1 MCHLNYGRKFLKCLL
16 YIMNMSS
23 ELCKSSKN
31 GDNRCT
37 LRSMPANY
45 TKHNVVTTLKI
56 EHS

>member
-1 MCHLNYGRKFLKCLL
+1 MYHLSYGRKFLKCLL

-37 LRSMPANY
+37 LCLLTIQNIM
-45 TKHNVVTTLKI
+45 L
-56 EHS
+56 